1 MDQGEPLIQLTG
13 VDVRHHE
20 HVVLSDIHL
29 KVRQGELVYLVGRTG
44 SGKSSLLRTLYGDL
58 SLRSGNGRVC
68 DVNLNKV
75 TSRNVHILRRKLGM
89 VFQDFGLLEDRS
101 VDDNLLFALNATGWT
116 DSQAKRR
123 RIDEVL
129 AAVGLEHKGYKL
141 PHELSGGEQQRV
153 AIARALLNDPPL
165 LLADEPTGNL
175 DPDTTEDILKLL
187 HALPDQG
194 KSLVMATHDWAS
206 IDQRPGRVWR
216 CQDGVVHDEHA

>member
-1 MDQGEPLIQLTG
+1 MEQGAPLIQLTG
-13 VDVRHHE
+13 VDVRHRE

-29 KVRQGELVYLVGRTG
+29 EVCPGELVYLVGRTG

-58 SLRSGNGRVC
+58 SLSSGNGQVC
-68 DVNLNKV
+68 DVDLNKV
-75 TSRNVHILRRKLGM
+75 TSRNVHVLRRKLGM

-175 DPDTTEDILKLL
+175 DPDTTEDILNLL
-187 HALPDQG
+187 HALPGQG

-206 IDQRPGRVWR
+206 MDQRPGRVWR

>member
-1 MDQGEPLIQLTG
+1 M
-13 VDVRHHE
+13 V
-20 HVVLSDIHL
+20 SDIHL
-29 KVRQGELVYLVGRTG
+29 EVRPGELVYLVGRTG

-58 SLRSGNGRVC
+58 SLSSGEGRVC
-68 DVNLNKV
+68 DVDLTKV
-75 TSRNVHILRRKLGM
+75 NHRNVHVLRRKLGM

-116 DSQAKRR
+116 DSKAKRR

-129 AAVGLEHKGYKL
+129 TAVGLEHKGYKL
-141 PHELSGGEQQRV
+141 PYELSGGEQQRV

-175 DPDTTEDILKLL
+175 DPDTTEDILNLL
-187 HALPDQG
+187 HALPGQG

-206 IDQRPGRVWR
+206 MDQRPGRVWR
-216 CQDGVVHDEHA
+216 CQDGVVHDQHA

>member
-1 MDQGEPLIQLTG
+1 MDLGAPLIQLFG

-29 KVRQGELVYLVGRTG
+29 EVRRGELVYLVGQTG
-44 SGKSSLLRTLYGDL
+44 SGKSSLLRTLYGDMAL
-58 SLRSGNGRVC
+58 SSGEGRVC
-68 DVNLNKV
+68 NVNLKEI
-75 TSRNVHILRRKLGM
+75 SPRNVHILRRKLGM

-116 DSQAKRR
+116 DSKTKRR
-123 RIDEVL
+123 RIEEVL
-129 AAVGLEHKGYKL
+129 TAVGLEHKGYKL
-141 PHELSGGEQQRV
+141 PYELSGGEQQRV

-175 DPDTTEDILKLL
+175 DPDTTEDILNLL
-187 HALPDQG
+187 HALPGQG

-206 IDQRPGRVWR
+206 MDQRPGRVWR
-216 CQDGVVHDEHA
+216 CQNGVVHDQHA

>member
-1 MDQGEPLIQLTG
+1 M
-13 VDVRHHE
+13 
-20 HVVLSDIHL
+20 LSDIHL
-29 KVRQGELVYLVGRTG
+29 EVRPGELVYLVGRTG

-58 SLRSGNGRVC
+58 SLSSGEGRVC
-68 DVNLNKV
+68 DVDLTKV
-75 TSRNVHILRRKLGM
+75 NHRNVHVLRRKLGM

-116 DSQAKRR
+116 DSKAKRR

-129 AAVGLEHKGYKL
+129 TAVGLEHKGYKL
-141 PHELSGGEQQRV
+141 PYELSGGEQQRV

-175 DPDTTEDILKLL
+175 DPDTTEDILNLL
-187 HALPDQG
+187 HALPGQG

-206 IDQRPGRVWR
+206 MDQRPGRVWR
-216 CQDGVVHDEHA
+216 CQDGVVHDQHA

>member
-1 MDQGEPLIQLTG
+1 MIQLSG

-29 KVRQGELVYLVGRTG
+29 EVRPGELVYLVGRTG
-44 SGKSSLLRTLYGDL
+44 SGKSSLLRTLYGEL
-58 SLRSGNGRVC
+58 SLSSGEGRVC
-68 DVNLNKV
+68 DVDLKKV
-75 TSRNVHILRRKLGM
+75 THRNVHVLRRKLGM
-89 VFQDFGLLEDRS
+89 VFQDFGLLEDRG

-116 DSQAKRR
+116 DSKAKRR

-129 AAVGLEHKGYKL
+129 TAVGLEHKGYKL
-141 PHELSGGEQQRV
+141 PYELSGGEQQRV

-175 DPDTTEDILKLL
+175 DPDTTEDILNLL
-187 HALPDQG
+187 HALPGQG

-206 IDQRPGRVWR
+206 MDQRPGRVWR
-216 CQDGVVHDEHA
+216 CQDGVVHDQHA

>member
-1 MDQGEPLIQLTG
+1 MDQVAPLIQLSG

-29 KVRQGELVYLVGRTG
+29 EVRPGELVYLVGRTG

-58 SLRSGNGRVC
+58 PLSSGNGRVC
-68 DVNLNKV
+68 DVDLKKV
-75 TSRNVHILRRKLGM
+75 TPHNVHVLRRKLGM

-175 DPDTTEDILKLL
+175 DPDTTEDILNLL
-187 HALPDQG
+187 HALPGQG

-206 IDQRPGRVWR
+206 MDQRPGRVWR